1 LAENFARSIIDGH
14 EGIDSGPTVFTMR
27 WVFDD
32 LFDSLGLNFEDHVR
46 LERLDLLARHG
57 WSGAARLDLF
67 ADLDRTVDAIGAF
80 AGAANANGY
89 RSFCKTAARTFNTLD
104 RTFMRASRPNP
115 LSLTGRIA
123 RENIAGLAAIHP
135 FQTLWSALS
144 KSFSD
149 PRLRQLFG
157 RYATYTGGS
166 PFLAP
171 ATLMLIA
178 HAERQGVWLVDGG
191 MRQLAVAFAN
201 LAEAAGAVVQCGDS
215 VVSLRSGR
223 EGKPE
228 ITLASGERL
237 TADAV
242 VFNGDINALTTAML
256 DGTDAAAMNRH
267 QIAAKDRSQSA
278 ITFSAIASTAADDLA
293 PHTVAFSDDYAR
305 EFDDVFVRHHPPN
318 APTVYIH
325 APDRPAAGGVPA
337 GGGFVDGERVFL
349 LVNAPANG
357 GSRYGATEIAETQAA
372 MNATLERSGFPL
384 KLDPIRTTVTTP
396 DDFARLFPGNRR
408 RALRRGT
415 ARLAI
420 LVQAPWQ
427 PNTVASGLLRGRERP
442 SRSRRSDGDDV
453 RTARRRG
460 RSGRPWLI
468 ARIDCRH
475 DPKCGRETKN
485 GTTLDEV
492 VPPIVV
498 LHSAE
503 ETLTRLAQ
511 AGWLPGSCF
520 PCRA

>member
-1 LAENFARSIIDGH
+1 MDYEDALPAPDVIVVGAGIGGLTAALALARRGARVRVIEAQPSVGGKLRRIRHPGH

-256 DGTDAAAMNRH
+256 DGADAAAMNRH

-396 DDFARLFPGNRR
+396 DDFARLFPATGG
-408 RALRRGT
+408 ALYGAAPHGWQSSFKRLGSRTPLPRVYCAGGSVHPGPGVPMAT
-415 ARLAI
+415 MSGRLA
-420 LVQAPWQ
+420 AE
-427 PNTVASGLLRGRERP
+427 A
-442 SRSRRSDGDDV
+442 
-453 RTARRRG
+453 
-460 RSGRPWLI
+460 
-468 ARIDCRH
+468 
-475 DPKCGRETKN
+475 
-485 GTTLDEV
+485 
-492 VPPIVV
+492 V
-498 LHSAE
+498 LAD
-503 ETLTRLAQ
+503 L
-511 AGWLPGSCF
+511 G
-520 PCRA
+520 